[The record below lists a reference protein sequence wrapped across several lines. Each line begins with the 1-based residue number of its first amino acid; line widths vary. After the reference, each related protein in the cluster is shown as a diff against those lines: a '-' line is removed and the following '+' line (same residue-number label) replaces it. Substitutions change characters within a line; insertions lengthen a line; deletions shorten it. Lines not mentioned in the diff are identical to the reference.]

1 MSSAKTARSS
11 ELLQSKLS
19 GVRDKHLYIGLGTG
33 VAWLVL
39 ATVLLLGAGMFLDW
53 KFDLSKDVRTV
64 ILMGDAVVLLV
75 IFAKHIYT
83 PFAARPDYEEVALEV
98 ERGIPEFR
106 SRLIA
111 STQMEPDAEKD
122 KTAALFIRA
131 LLKQTEEMSRSQDFN
146 RVVSV
151 DGFAKVGVWSVLI
164 TCLGLIIFNEYQPD
178 TGDLLN
184 RAFLGDKPVPRKTL
198 IDSIEIEPN
207 EVVARGD
214 DVVVRVVL
222 NEKSRVKPKTADLA
236 IMYSTAARPTVHTRT
251 NLNDTYTL
259 KLENVRETFT
269 ITAKANDGQMKKKV
283 EVVPRPAVR
292 TIEFEQKFPSYTGLK
307 PQTRQRGDLTLLL
320 GSELKIRVAANK
332 KITGGVVFLKNA
344 TGETQQE
351 QPLMIAGKESEQ
363 SSVSLKLDELNISG
377 FSVRLRDKYGYESQD
392 EAFYRVTM
400 LPDKPPVVRILE
412 PIRKEEKV
420 TQRATLPIMVSVKDD
435 YGVDNLVLMFS
446 HGNSPPQMVPLKAES
461 TIGRLARVPFDW
473 KIRDLKP
480 SVGTEIKY
488 WVQAYDGRT
497 PEPGMGKSRELTA
510 LVVTDNEK
518 RRDLQNRAT
527 DSITGINET
536 AARQEKLN
544 VQLGEIIRA
553 RAVTSPQGNE

>member
-1 MSSAKTARSS
+1 MSSVKTGHSS
-11 ELLQSKLS
+11 EMLQGKLA
-19 GVRDKHLYIGLGTG
+19 GVRNKHLFVGLGTG
-33 VAWLVL
+33 FAWLLL
-39 ATVLLLGAGMFLDW
+39 AAVGLLGVGMFLDW
-53 KFDLSKDVRTV
+53 KFDLPKDVRLV
-64 ILMGDAVVLLV
+64 FLIGDALVLSV
-75 IFAKHIYT
+75 IFRKHIYT
-83 PFAARPDYEEVALEV
+83 PLTHRPDHEKVALEV

-111 STQMEPDAEKD
+111 STQMGHRTEQDQ
-122 KTAALFIRA
+122 TAAMFVNA
-131 LLKQTEEMSRSQDFN
+131 LVNQTEEMARSHDFN
-146 RVVSV
+146 Q
-151 DGFAKVGVWSVLI
+151 GVPSDNFSKAAMWSVLV
-164 TCLGLIIFNEYQPD
+164 TCLGLIAFNEFQPD
-178 TGDLLN
+178 SGDLLN

-198 IDSIEIEPN
+198 IDSIIVEPN

-214 DVVVRVVL
+214 NVSIRVVL
-222 NEKSRVKPKTADLA
+222 DGDSRIKPRTADIA
-236 IMYSTAARPTVHTRT
+236 IMYDSAARATVHTRT
-251 NLNDTYTL
+251 NSNDSYIL
-259 KLENVRETFT
+259 RLENVRETFL
-269 ITAKANDGQMKKKV
+269 ITAKANDGEKKKTV
-283 EVVPRPAVR
+283 KVVPRPAVR

-307 PQTRQRGDLTLLL
+307 PQKRQRGDLTLLL
-320 GSELKIRVAANK
+320 GSELKIRVTANK
-332 KITGGVVFLKNA
+332 SIKGGIVFLKNA
-344 TGETQQE
+344 DGETQQE
-351 QPLMIAGKESEQ
+351 QTLTVAGEGSLQ
-363 SSVSLKLDELNISG
+363 SSATLKLEDLSISG
-377 FSVRLRDKYGYESQD
+377 FSVRLRDEYGYESQD

-480 SVGTEIKY
+480 QVGTEIKY
-488 WVQAYDGRT
+488 WVQAYDGRA

-510 LVVTDNEK
+510 LVVSDDEK

-553 RAVTSPQGNE
+553 RAVSSPNQNE

>member
-1 MSSAKTARSS
+1 MSLAKTASAS
-11 ELLQSKLS
+11 EVLQSKLS
-19 GVRDKHLYIGLGTG
+19 GVRDKHLYVGLGTG

-39 ATVLLLGAGMFLDW
+39 AAVVLLGVGMFLDW
-53 KFDLSKDVRTV
+53 KFDLSKDIRTV
-64 ILMGDAVVLLV
+64 LLMGDVVVLLV

-83 PFAARPDYEEVALEV
+83 PFAERPDYEEVALEV

-111 STQMEPDAEKD
+111 STQMEPGTEKD
-122 KTAALFIRA
+122 QTAAMFIRA
-131 LLKQTEEMSRSQDFN
+131 LVKQTEEMSRSQDFN
-146 RVVSV
+146 RVVPAE
-151 DGFAKVGVWSVLI
+151 GFAKAAVWSVLV
-164 TCLGLIIFNEYQPD
+164 TCLGLVAFNEFQPD
-178 TGDLLN
+178 TGVLWE
-184 RAFLGDKPVPRKTL
+184 RAFLGDPPVPRKT
-198 IDSIEIEPN
+198 IIESISVEPN

-214 DVVVRVVL
+214 DVTISVVL
-222 NEKSRVKPKTADLA
+222 DEKSRVKPQVADIA
-236 IMYSTAARPTVHTRT
+236 IMYASAARPTVHTRT
-251 NLNDTYTL
+251 NSNDTYTL
-259 KLENVRETFT
+259 KLKNVRETFT
-269 ITAKANDGQMKKKV
+269 ITAKVNDGEMNKKV

-292 TIEFEQKFPSYTGLK
+292 AIEFEQKFPSYTGLK
-307 PQTRQRGDLTLLL
+307 TQTRQRGDLTLLL
-320 GSELKIRVAANK
+320 GSELKLRVTANK
-332 KITGGVVFLKNA
+332 KITEGIVFLKNSD
-344 TGETQQE
+344 GETLQE
-351 QPLMIAGKESEQ
+351 QLLTVVGKESEQ
-363 SSVSLKLDELNISG
+363 ASSGLKLDDLSISG
-377 FSVRLRDKYGYESQD
+377 FSVRLKDKYGYESQD

-461 TIGRLARVPFDW
+461 TIGRLARIPFDW

-480 SVGTEIKY
+480 PVGTEIKY
-488 WVQAYDGRT
+488 WVQAYDGCA
-497 PEPGMGKSRELTA
+497 PEPGMGKSRVLTA

-553 RAVTSPQGNE
+553 RAVTSPQENE

>member
-1 MSSAKTARSS
+1 
-11 ELLQSKLS
+11 
-19 GVRDKHLYIGLGTG
+19 
-33 VAWLVL
+33 
-39 ATVLLLGAGMFLDW
+39 
-53 KFDLSKDVRTV
+53 
-64 ILMGDAVVLLV
+64 
-75 IFAKHIYT
+75 
-83 PFAARPDYEEVALEV
+83 
-98 ERGIPEFR
+98 
-106 SRLIA
+106 
-111 STQMEPDAEKD
+111 MEPDAEKD
-122 KTAALFIRA
+122 QTAALFIRA

-146 RVVSV
+146 RVVPA
-151 DGFAKVGVWSVLI
+151 DGFAKAAVWSVLV
-164 TCLGLIIFNEYQPD
+164 TCLGLITFNEYQPD

-198 IDSIEIEPN
+198 IDSIAVEPN

-214 DVVVRVVL
+214 DVVIRVVL
-222 NEKSRVKPKTADLA
+222 NEKSRVKPQTADLA
-236 IMYSTAARPTVHTRT
+236 IMYSSAARPTVHTRT
-251 NLNDTYTL
+251 NLNDAYTL

-269 ITAKANDGQMKKKV
+269 ITAKVNDGQMEKKV

-292 TIEFEQKFPSYTGLK
+292 TIEFDQKFPSYTGLK

-351 QPLMIAGKESEQ
+351 QPLMVAGEESEQ
-363 SSVSLKLDELNISG
+363 SSASLKLDELNISG

-480 SVGTEIKY
+480 PVGTEIKY

-553 RAVTSPQGNE
+553 RAVTSPQENE